1 MSAALRHADIL
12 SVRDA
17 SRKMVRELG
26 FMQPTLAETDL
37 SPSAVHA
44 LIEIGDR
51 TEMTANQ
58 LGQMLLLEKSTISR
72 LLGRLVERG
81 LVIEAPSRADGRAK
95 ILSLTDAGRAL
106 LDDIDRFANQKVGR
120 ALHTMNAQA
129 RSQTVGGLSAY
140 ASALQ
145 MIRAKPDDKALPVD
159 IHEGFLPGAIGRIAE
174 MHGRY
179 YARDWNM
186 SSYFEAR
193 VASGVAEFSQRL
205 DRPMNRLWL
214 AVQAGEIV
222 GSIAVDG
229 EDLGEGKAH
238 VRWVIV
244 DDGLRGAGTGRR
256 LVEAAIK
263 FCDIKGFAEAHLW
276 TFKGLDAARKLYEGA
291 SFALTEEW
299 FGDQWGQVLTE
310 QRFVRT
316 STTRKSLSQDLD
328 SFDTS
333 P

>member
-1 MSAALRHADIL
+1 MSAVLRHADIL

-44 LIEIGDR
+44 LIEIGAR
-51 TEMTANQ
+51 EEMTANK
-58 LGQMLLLEKSTISR
+58 LGQLLLLEKSTVSR

-81 LVIEAPSRADGRAK
+81 LVIEAPSRADARSK
-95 ILSLTDAGRAL
+95 ILSLADAGRAL

-120 ALHTMNAQA
+120 ALHAMNAQA

-140 ASALQ
+140 ATALQ
-145 MIRAKPDDKALPVD
+145 AIRAEPDHKTLPVD

-186 SSYFEAR
+186 SSFFEAR
-193 VASGVAEFSQRL
+193 VASGIAEFSQRL

-222 GSIAVDG
+222 GALAIDG

-238 VRWVIV
+238 LRWVIV
-244 DDGLRGAGTGRR
+244 DDSVRGSGTGRR
-256 LVEAAIK
+256 LLARAID
-263 FCDIKGFAEAHLW
+263 FCDAYRFEEIHLW
-276 TFKGLDAARKLYEGA
+276 TFKGLDAARKLYESVG
-291 SFALTEEW
+291 FELVEEW
-299 FGDQWGQVLTE
+299 SGDQWGQQLTE
-310 QRFVRT
+310 QRF
-316 STTRKSLSQDLD
+316 SRKRNDQV
-328 SFDTS
+328 
-333 P
+333 

>member
-51 TEMTANQ
+51 QEMTANQ
-58 LGQMLLLEKSTISR
+58 LGQVLLLEKSTVSR
-72 LLGRLVERG
+72 LLSRLVERG

-106 LDDIDRFANQKVGR
+106 LGDIDRFANQKVGR
-120 ALHTMNAQA
+120 ALHTMNAQSRNQA
-129 RSQTVGGLSAY
+129 VGGLSAY
-140 ASALQ
+140 ATALR
-145 MIRAKPDDKALPVD
+145 MIRAAPDDRALPVD

-186 SSYFEAR
+186 SSFFEAR

-222 GSIAVDG
+222 GSLAIDG
-229 EDLGEGKAH
+229 EDLGDGRAH
-238 VRWVIV
+238 LRWVIV
-244 DDGLRGAGTGRR
+244 DDSLRGSGTGRR
-256 LVEAAIK
+256 LLARAIE
-263 FCDIKGFAEAHLW
+263 FCDAYGFDEIHLW
-276 TFKGLDAARKLYEGA
+276 TFKGLDAARKLYESVG
-291 SFALTEEW
+291 FEVIEEW
-299 FGDQWGQVLTE
+299 SGEQWGQQLTE

-316 STTRKSLSQDLD
+316 STTRKKPFSKS
-328 SFDTS
+328 
-333 P
+333 

>member
-51 TEMTANQ
+51 SEMTANQ
-58 LGQMLLLEKSTISR
+58 LGQVLLLEKSTVSR
-72 LLGRLVERG
+72 MVSRLVERG
-81 LVIEAPSRADGRAK
+81 LLVEATSRTDGRAK
-95 ILSLTDAGRAL
+95 ILSLTDAGRML
-106 LDDIDRFANQKVGR
+106 LGDIDRFANQKVGR
-120 ALHTMNAQA
+120 ALHTMNAQS
-129 RSQTVGGLSAY
+129 RSQAVGGLSAY
-140 ASALQ
+140 ATALQ
-145 MIRAKPDDKALPVD
+145 AIRAAPDDKALPVD
-159 IHEGFLPGAIGRIAE
+159 IHEGFLPGAIGRMAE

-186 SSYFEAR
+186 SLFFEAR
-193 VASGVAEFSQRL
+193 VASGLAEFSQRL

-214 AVQAGEIV
+214 ALQAGEIV
-222 GSIAVDG
+222 GSLAIDG

-244 DDGLRGAGTGRR
+244 DDGLRGSGTGRR
-256 LVEAAIK
+256 LQAQAVA
-263 FCDIKGFAEAHLW
+263 FCDAYGFEETHLW
-276 TFKGLDAARKLYEGA
+276 TFKGLDAARKLYESVG
-291 SFALTEEW
+291 FELVEEW
-299 FGDQWGQVLTE
+299 SGDQWGQPLTE
-310 QRFVRT
+310 QRFVRKRP
-316 STTRKSLSQDLD
+316 S
-328 SFDTS
+328 
-333 P
+333 